1 MSISIDW
8 LHVVLVV
15 TTVILFLMLNIK
27 FTEIVVQHHLIQE
40 LLENGCNFGLP

>member
-1 MSISIDW
+1 MSITIDW

-15 TTVILFLMLNIK
+15 AVVILFLLLNIK

-40 LLENGCNFGLP
+40 LLDNGCNFGLP